1 MSNILLLRIIFLSN
15 QAKIN
20 LSLWMKTYIVW
31 PLKYELFF
39 SFSVTLLLRFHVIYY
54 WKTGKRWLFLK
65 ERSITLYTDYY
76 NNLIYS
82 VILKQILCIERHWQT
97 SFSGMIKDGGTN
109 PSTTCKIAAQ
119 QLAADSDIVGVV
131 GAMRSSC
138 SKASHQYFRDNGKK
152 IMDTNVCSSNRA
164 RFVVRISLL

>member
-1 MSNILLLRIIFLSN
+1 MWLLLEN
-15 QAKIN
+15 WQK
-20 LSLWMKTYIVW
+20 MIVFRDF
-31 PLKYELFF
+31 K
-39 SFSVTLLLRFHVIYY
+39 
-54 WKTGKRWLFLK
+54 K
-65 ERSITLYTDYY
+65 RSITLYTDYY

-164 RFVVRISLL
+164 RFVVRICLL

>member
-1 MSNILLLRIIFLSN
+1 MSDVSLLRIIFLSN

-20 LSLWMKTYIVW
+20 LSLWMKTYSMAI
-31 PLKYELFF
+31 KILFCYT
-39 SFSVTLLLRFHVIYY
+39 SCSKISCDYY
-54 WKTGKRWLFLK
+54 WKTGKRWLFFVIL
-65 ERSITLYTDYY
+65 RRGALRYILTIY

-82 VILKQILCIERHWQT
+82 VILNQILCIERHWQT